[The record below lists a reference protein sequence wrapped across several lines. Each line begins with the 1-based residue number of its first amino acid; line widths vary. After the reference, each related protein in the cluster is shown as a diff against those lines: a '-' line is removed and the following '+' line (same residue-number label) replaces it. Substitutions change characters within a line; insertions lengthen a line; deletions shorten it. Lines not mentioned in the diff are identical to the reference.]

1 MADIFN
7 DSGII
12 VEGLDEVRSN
22 MKADAEVKFKDILD
36 GKALRADDSSILGR
50 LFAITAKPKVET
62 SELLPQILAAF
73 DANQVEDQQA
83 DNLFGQLWGIPRL
96 SPSQATGL
104 LILSGDIGTLV
115 AKGSEVTN
123 YITGD
128 SYSID
133 SDVTF
138 GNISVNGVV
147 IQNTLTGANTY
158 RINYS
163 IDGLLSE
170 SAPIDIQTTVTDTTV
185 RLVADRIVD
194 AINSQSAYLTA
205 TRNNDNTVRL

>member
-22 MKADAEVKFKDILD
+22 MKADAEVKFADILD
-36 GKALRADDSSILGR
+36 GKPLRADDSSILGR

-62 SELLPQILAAF
+62 SELLPQIIAAF

-138 GNISVNGVV
+138 GNVSVNGVV
-147 IQNTLTGANTY
+147 IENTLTGANTWLTSLPFSSLIMFWFSMFY
-158 RINYS
+158 VS
-163 IDGLLSE
+163 IKVFTNLIVRQRT
-170 SAPIDIQTTVTDTTV
+170 PTTTVSD
-185 RLVADRIVD
+185 
-194 AINSQSAYLTA
+194 NA
-205 TRNNDNTVRL
+205 TKTPQALFLSF

>member
-22 MKADAEVKFKDILD
+22 MKADAEVKFADILD
-36 GKALRADDSSILGR
+36 GKPLRADDSSILGR

-73 DANQVEDQQA
+73 DVNQVEDQQA

-104 LILSGDIGTLV
+104 LILAGILELWLL
-115 AKGSEVTN
+115 K
-123 YITGD
+123 
-128 SYSID
+128 
-133 SDVTF
+133 
-138 GNISVNGVV
+138 VV
-147 IQNTLTGANTY
+147 K
-158 RINYS
+158 
-163 IDGLLSE
+163 
-170 SAPIDIQTTVTDTTV
+170 
-185 RLVADRIVD
+185 
-194 AINSQSAYLTA
+194 
-205 TRNNDNTVRL
+205 